1 MTSRHSPSRNS
12 PHTVSPASSPRSPHS
27 KRNRGTVI
35 VEQSLVSVKAD
46 KNDDISSRKSTG
58 SLSHDKVHMSSLHR
72 KSTGSSI
79 SDHQRDSRS
88 SDSPVRSIL
97 SPHSSFLPMEHTQ
110 STDSLTQISPPD
122 SVHSSV
128 SSLLDTSS
136 SVSNLTIVTST
147 EDRILDELK
156 RQIAHGALHIQQL
169 EKKVETIP
177 LLTVKV
183 DELERER
190 GKLANDLL
198 DSQAFVDSMKQR
210 LSLLHEQ
217 NNQLVK
223 LAHSSGGQSAELL
236 RNRNALVASLAQIK
250 KLQERVDSIPTLKSQ
265 VRTMTE
271 ENSHLKDKEAE
282 LSRKFPDQL
291 PEGVTRA
298 TYQSL
303 IEDNTRLTENNQK
316 ISGEV
321 RTAREQLG
329 TVTGNLESVKKRMD
343 KFESTRSIVVPLQ
356 QRIKRLEKEKDEI
369 YQEYVDVKFHHQ
381 QQQPTVDIDTAHLLN
396 EVSTLKKKNSHLQ
409 AKLETVTMESR
420 QEKEKLVLKLFELES
435 LSMNSQ
441 KYELEKKL
449 IETGTPSPIESRRI
463 SGSNHTPSL
472 TRRDSIEEEMADLPA
487 ESKVQ
492 MLKLRQLRVHSEQSR
507 SMLQSLMAERDQL
520 ERKVE
525 ELNTL
530 IDKRALGDL
539 EKSVEEKDYKLQ
551 LARENITKL
560 EKELAMA
567 SVSEQSAME
576 VRNKEMM
583 KELERLREVQSNY
596 DELVADQNQS
606 RQYREEH
613 ELLARSL
620 QKAKDDKSKAEKRY
634 KDGKTR
640 LRSLAKEL
648 SNAVELIQ
656 NYQSQCM
663 HLQDQLDRTGQDMQ
677 RVRTMSASYRTK
689 LEMAEVEHSSHGKSE
704 LVEKDGPGIEAYGKV
719 CKEKDGLQE
728 TVDALSK
735 TISEQQEQMWKLKSE
750 REELTKQLE
759 ELTKELQVSK
769 EQLTNEEIAV
779 VGFKGELETV
789 KSANSSLVLDNKKLV
804 EQIQTLQEE
813 LDKMKSDV
821 VEFTK
826 SKQELDVIVN
836 GLRESEQKVRTNTDA
851 EMIKL
856 TQELET
862 SQRNC
867 EKLQKTL
874 TDKEK
879 CLEQETVLKQQF
891 ERDTTG
897 LKAHTVQLTSQVDSL
912 SKEMAG
918 LSSQHKTTLV
928 EVSTLRQSNIATTE
942 EMTAKMSQVTGQ
954 LQEAVKEKQRLTGQL
969 QEAVKEKQRL
979 TGQLQEAAKEKQ
991 RLDGELKTLNKTSTG
1006 SHSLKME
1013 FEATASQR
1021 DSDHRKAISSKNKD
1035 IKELEHTVTNLR
1047 DEVEAYNATIKSLQ
1061 RHIEETETREVEH
1074 ERLKQNFKQLEKA
1087 LGTSSHDNKAL
1098 FAILQQTLKEL
1109 PSYSSQASR
1118 SLQDENLRLEEQVNV
1133 LSQWNDKQRNEIETL
1148 EMTIEKLEDDKVQL
1162 LIDIQTKEN
1171 SAQENSQLKRELKEV
1186 EMEVGSLRRQARSEL
1201 QEELQVKMDTQSQLL
1216 AVFNQHN
1223 TSLQKQVVDLT
1234 SHVQDL
1240 GGTLERDKPVSPPPM
1255 PDVAL
1260 AIPRGDVLRQR
1271 SLGDLEQENYILKER
1286 IGTMEKELMKLQGVS
1301 SQFRRRSS
1309 SLRAMFSVPV
1319 RPINEELQ
1327 VSVPPELL
1335 LPCSLLADYISEFNT
1350 LQGDPAESWLESIR
1364 SEWFACMAQRTLTPA
1379 CAQCYISTLSRL
1391 SARLMETVI
1400 NIQDEKG
1407 NTALHYAVANG
1418 NFPVARQFVG
1428 LRCCRTGLMNKA
1440 GYTPLML
1447 AAACCVEVGEHKD
1460 IMGHLVDRGDIN
1472 KAADK
1477 DQRTA
1482 LMLAACSGSLE
1493 MVSLF
1498 LEKGADVNLRDKDGS
1513 SALMFASQ
1521 SGHTEIVGSLLT
1533 HPHTDT
1539 SLRDNDGLT
1548 ALDIAKEAGFTE
1560 LMALLGK
1567 RSKSKYKR

>member
-1 MTSRHSPSRNS
+1 M
-12 PHTVSPASSPRSPHS
+12 
-27 KRNRGTVI
+27 
-35 VEQSLVSVKAD
+35 
-46 KNDDISSRKSTG
+46 
-58 SLSHDKVHMSSLHR
+58 
-72 KSTGSSI
+72 
-79 SDHQRDSRS
+79 
-88 SDSPVRSIL
+88 
-97 SPHSSFLPMEHTQ
+97 
-110 STDSLTQISPPD
+110 
-122 SVHSSV
+122 
-128 SSLLDTSS
+128 
-136 SVSNLTIVTST
+136 TST

-169 EKKVETIP
+169 EKQVENIP

-265 VRTMTE
+265 VRAMTE
-271 ENSHLKDKEAE
+271 ENARLKDKESE
-282 LSRKFPDQL
+282 LSRIFPDQL

-303 IEDNTRLTENNQK
+303 IDDNAKLTENNQK
-316 ISGEV
+316 VSSEV
-321 RTAREQLG
+321 RVAREQLG
-329 TVTGNLESVKKRMD
+329 TVTGNLESIKKRMD

-381 QQQPTVDIDTAHLLN
+381 QQQPTVDIDTSHLLN
-396 EVSTLKKKNSHLQ
+396 EVSTLKKKNSQLHS
-409 AKLETVTMESR
+409 KLETVTMDSR

-441 KYELEKKL
+441 KYELERKL
-449 IETGTPSPIESRRI
+449 IETGTPSQIESHRI

-472 TRRDSIEEEMADLPA
+472 TRRDSIDEEMADLPA

-507 SMLQSLMAERDQL
+507 SMLQSLVAERDQL
-520 ERKVE
+520 EHKVE
-525 ELNTL
+525 ELNGV
-530 IDKRALGDL
+530 IDRKAIGDL

-560 EKELAMA
+560 EKELALA
-567 SVSEQSAME
+567 SISEQSAME
-576 VRNKEMM
+576 VRTKDMM
-583 KELERLREVQSNY
+583 KELERLKEVQSNY
-596 DELVADQNQS
+596 DELVADQNQA

-613 ELLARSL
+613 ELLTRSL

-634 KDGKTR
+634 KEGKNR

-656 NYQSQCM
+656 NYQAQCM
-663 HLQDQLDRTGQDMQ
+663 HLQGQLDRTGQDMQ

-689 LEMAEVEHSSHGKSE
+689 LEMAEVEHSSNGKSE
-704 LVEKDGPGIEAYGKV
+704 IDFEKDGPGIEAYGKV
-719 CKEKDGLQE
+719 CKEKDNLQD
-728 TVDALSK
+728 TVDALSR
-735 TISEQQEQMWKLKSE
+735 TISEQQEQLWKLKSE
-750 REELTKQLE
+750 RGDLTKQLE
-759 ELTKELQVSK
+759 ELTKELKTAK
-769 EQLTNEEIAV
+769 EQLKNEEIAA
-779 VGFKGELETV
+779 VGFKSELDTV
-789 KSANSSLVLDNKKLV
+789 KSANSSLVLDNTQLT
-804 EQIQTLQEE
+804 EQIQTMQEE
-813 LDKMKSDV
+813 LDKMKADV
-821 VEFTK
+821 VENTK
-826 SKQELDVIVN
+826 SRNELDLVVS
-836 GLRESEQKVRTNTDA
+836 GLRESEQSIRANKDA

-867 EKLQKTL
+867 EKLQKAL
-874 TDKEK
+874 TDKK
-879 CLEQETVLKQQF
+879 KHLEQETVLKQQF
-891 ERDTTG
+891 ERDTTE
-897 LKAHTVQLTSQVDSL
+897 LKSHTVQLTTQVDSL
-912 SKEMAG
+912 SKEMAT
-918 LSSQHKTTLV
+918 LSSLHQTTLE
-928 EVSTLRQSNIATTE
+928 EVKSLRQSNIATTE
-942 EMTAKMSQVTGQ
+942 KLTTKMSQLTSQ
-954 LQEAVKEKQRLTGQL
+954 LEEAVKEKQRL
-969 QEAVKEKQRL
+969 E
-979 TGQLQEAAKEKQ
+979 
-991 RLDGELKTLNKTSTG
+991 GELETLNKTSTG
-1006 SHSLKME
+1006 AHSLKME
-1013 FEATASQR
+1013 LEASASQR
-1021 DSDHRKAISSKNKD
+1021 DSDHRKAISDKNKEVR
-1035 IKELEHTVTNLR
+1035 ELEHTVTNLR

-1074 ERLKQNFKQLEKA
+1074 ERLKQNFKQLEKS

-1148 EMTIEKLEDDKVQL
+1148 EMSIEKLEDDKVQL

-1171 SAQENSQLKRELKEV
+1171 SAQENSQLRRELKEV
-1186 EMEVGSLRRQARSEL
+1186 EMEVGSLRRQARSDM
-1201 QEELQVKMDTQSQLL
+1201 QEELQVKMETQSQLL

-1234 SHVQDL
+1234 SHVQHL

-1286 IGTMEKELMKLQGVS
+1286 IGTMEKELLKLQGVS

-1319 RPINEELQ
+1319 QPINEELQ
-1327 VSVPPELL
+1327 
-1335 LPCSLLADYISEFNT
+1335 
-1350 LQGDPAESWLESIR
+1350 IR
-1364 SEWFACMAQRTLTPA
+1364 
-1379 CAQCYISTLSRL
+1379 
-1391 SARLMETVI
+1391 
-1400 NIQDEKG
+1400 
-1407 NTALHYAVANG
+1407 
-1418 NFPVARQFVG
+1418 
-1428 LRCCRTGLMNKA
+1428 
-1440 GYTPLML
+1440 
-1447 AAACCVEVGEHKD
+1447 
-1460 IMGHLVDRGDIN
+1460 
-1472 KAADK
+1472 
-1477 DQRTA
+1477 
-1482 LMLAACSGSLE
+1482 
-1493 MVSLF
+1493 
-1498 LEKGADVNLRDKDGS
+1498 
-1513 SALMFASQ
+1513 
-1521 SGHTEIVGSLLT
+1521 
-1533 HPHTDT
+1533 
-1539 SLRDNDGLT
+1539 
-1548 ALDIAKEAGFTE
+1548 
-1560 LMALLGK
+1560 
-1567 RSKSKYKR
+1567 